1 MGLIYKLVSLMI
13 CTHIQ
18 TGINSTILTLLARIH
33 FKHIK
38 SKKLSLHPLNKY
50 FWDISMVF
58 LVVLED
64 NKIRLGRVCSKKI
77 LEFLSNI
84 HFRNL
89 CRYLL
94 FQLNKFQ
101 QGIFLGIFDQDPNK
115 SIPPGMACNS
125 QTICFCKFQDCSLY
139 STYRIYIL
147 VYHNC
152 R

>member
-1 MGLIYKLVSLMI
+1 MIY
-13 CTHIQ
+13 THILM
-18 TGINSTILTLLARIH
+18 GINSTILTLLARIH

-38 SKKLSLHPLNKY
+38 SKKLSLHRLNMY
-50 FWDISMVF
+50 FWDISTVS

-64 NKIRLGRVCSKKI
+64 NKILLGRVCSKKI

-125 QTICFCKFQDCSLY
+125 QTICFCKFQDCNLH

-147 VYHNC
+147 VDHNC